1 MIQPKLPGVSRARAR
16 WTFVLVVG
24 VCVWTVACSDP
35 AAKKQRYFESGNRFF
50 KEANYPSAIIEF
62 RNAIQI
68 DPRFGDARKQLAE
81 SYLYVGD
88 GRAALEEYVRAA
100 DLLPDDAVVQL
111 KAGNLLLAARK
122 PEDAMARA
130 DAVLRAHP
138 DNVDALVLRGSA
150 LAGLSSY
157 DDALTAIEQA
167 IKIDPDR
174 GATYTNLGLVELAR
188 GRRDEAEAALSKAV
202 ALSPKEP
209 RARLALG
216 NFYWAA
222 GRTGEAEK
230 AFDAALELEP
240 SNVQANRFMASLKFS
255 TGRRAEAEPYLRRI
269 ADSSG
274 APEASLV
281 LVDYYLITAR
291 PKDAIARIEGLKTGR
306 NLPEVVLRLARAH
319 AASGDLA
326 KSRSIVE
333 EILKANDK
341 DAAAQLLKGQLLLLE
356 GKRDEA
362 FAAIRAAVAIDP
374 SSADA
379 QFALGKMYAARG
391 DGSAAQQAF
400 REVLR
405 INPRASGAQV
415 ELSVLQARTKPE
427 DSIRNAEEAARN
439 DPQNLTARLAL
450 VRSLIAARDVARAE
464 REMSKL
470 RAEYPNV
477 GAVHAQDGRLALLK
491 NDVPAARRAI
501 ESAGKLDPRSLE
513 TLAVSIALD
522 LKQKNTAG
530 ARARLEERLK
540 TDQSPEVL
548 LLAANTYVALKDQAA
563 AEKVLRA
570 AVAADPSRNE
580 PYAMLGSLYLSQK
593 KLDEAFEE
601 FESLST
607 RQARPVE
614 SLTMMGMI
622 LEQQGKP
629 DLAKKRYEE
638 AIALDSSAGTAANN
652 LAWLIAESG
661 ENLDEALRLAQSAVT
676 VAPDTPQ
683 ILDTLGWVYYK
694 KGLSQLAVA
703 QFEKAIE
710 RQSNNGFYHY
720 HLGLALIQAGDKS
733 RGREALERALKVG
746 TNATTSAEIRRSLG
760 ETPAS
765 R

>member
-1 MIQPKLPGVSRARAR
+1 MIQPKLAGRPRVRAR
-16 WTFVLVVG
+16 WVFVLAVG
-24 VCVWTVACSDP
+24 VSVWAVGCSDP
-35 AAKKQRYFESGNRFF
+35 AAKKQRFFESGNRFF

-81 SYLYVGD
+81 SYLHVGD

-188 GRRDEAEAALSKAV
+188 GRRDEAESALSKAV
-202 ALSPKEP
+202 DLSPKEP

-281 LVDYYLITAR
+281 LVDYYLVTAR
-291 PKDAIARIEGLKTGR
+291 PKDAIARIEGLKAGR

-333 EILKANDK
+333 DILKANDK

-427 DSIRNAEEAARN
+427 DSIRHAEEAARN
-439 DPQNLTARLAL
+439 DPQNLTARVAL

-491 NDVPAARRAI
+491 NDLPAARRAI

-629 DLAKKRYEE
+629 DLARKRYEE

-676 VAPDTPQ
+676 AAPDTPQ